1 MTWLLAVT
9 HGAAAIRR
17 GGPGASTPPGRSNRI
32 EGRLHSGVRELLTVK
47 SIVALP
53 GGTRRASSRIHSL
66 DKGWTLLRIGENSR
80 YGSAVR
86 RPRGG
91 QAQGVACPARRRD
104 PARRL
109 RAGR

>member
-1 MTWLLAVT
+1 M
-9 HGAAAIRR
+9 AAAMMVLR
-17 GGPGASTPPGRSNRI
+17 ASTPPGRSNRI

-91 QAQGVACPARRRD
+91 QAQGVAFPAPPRGAA
-104 PARRL
+104 PAPPP
-109 RAGR
+109 RAGGAR